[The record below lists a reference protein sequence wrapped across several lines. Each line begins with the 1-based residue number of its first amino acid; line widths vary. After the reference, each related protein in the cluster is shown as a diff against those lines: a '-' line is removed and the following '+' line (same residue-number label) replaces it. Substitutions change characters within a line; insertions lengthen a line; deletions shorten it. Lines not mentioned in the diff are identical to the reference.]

1 MSRARRYVVCTFG
14 ILANKWR
21 VLHTA
26 INVEPDFGDVI
37 VKACCVLHNF
47 VRRRDGY
54 KFEDTLSNTLEEIAV
69 NRNGVGAR
77 SQGID
82 VRSYF
87 SDYFMDAG
95 SVPFQYKFG

>member
-1 MSRARRYVVCTFG
+1 M
-14 ILANKWR
+14 
-21 VLHTA
+21 
-26 INVEPDFGDVI
+26 
-37 VKACCVLHNF
+37 KACCVLHNF

-54 KFEDTLSNTLEEIAV
+54 KFEDTLSNSLEEISV

-82 VRSYF
+82 VRSYV

-95 SVPFQYKFG
+95 SVPFQCRFG